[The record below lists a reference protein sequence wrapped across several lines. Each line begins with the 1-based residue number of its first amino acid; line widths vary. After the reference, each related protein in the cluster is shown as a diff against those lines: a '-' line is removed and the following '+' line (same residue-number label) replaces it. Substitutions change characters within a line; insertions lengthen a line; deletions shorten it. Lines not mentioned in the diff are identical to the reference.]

1 MAIGYYKLQ
10 PYRFGLALDKCVDG
24 GGGCEGLLREMN
36 EHE

>member
-24 GGGCEGLLREMN
+24 GGDREELLRAVN

>member
-24 GGGCEGLLREMN
+24 GGGREGLLREVN
-36 EHE
+36 EYE